1 MGAISRI
8 TKTKHKNNT
17 EFFTEKK
24 HNIFPETRDPAVW
37 LRVHALDSRLS
48 AHRAQEILRLRHRFG
63 YFWIPLIF
71 RWATRCICYP
81 CAPALRVGKTFVA
94 LNHIQTSIE
103 TSKPFSFFLTPA
115 VTPANSYFLRSIN
128 TCWKRFWASN
138 RWRSMCRRSPRNSG
152 MDCGGT
158 FKTWK

>member
-1 MGAISRI
+1 MDTRKLFYAASPGTAGNKNTLKVYKDTFTFFTKQKYIGAISRI

-71 RWATRCICYP
+71 R
-81 CAPALRVGKTFVA
+81 
-94 LNHIQTSIE
+94 
-103 TSKPFSFFLTPA
+103 
-115 VTPANSYFLRSIN
+115 
-128 TCWKRFWASN
+128 
-138 RWRSMCRRSPRNSG
+138 
-152 MDCGGT
+152 
-158 FKTWK
+158 